1 MGGAPVMEDEG
12 LRRRFRWKVFNESV
26 CRCRW
31 GPKALSCSYSTLYL
45 HFTSTQNVND
55 VAESEYQNLLS
66 RWLRL
71 VGRLGLLREL
81 CSRNPHAPAIF
92 TPTNLRRLQSSH
104 TPRPGSDDSS
114 HRLFVQ
120 QVAILIGSG
129 GGGGGGGGG
138 GDEIVYGLLP
148 SRRPL

>member
-1 MGGAPVMEDEG
+1 MEDEG
-12 LRRRFRWKVFNESV
+12 LRRRFRWKAFDESV
-26 CRCRW
+26 CRYRW
-31 GPKALSCSYSTLYL
+31 GPKVLSCSYSALHL

-81 CSRNPHAPAIF
+81 CSRAHLRVVSNEAARNPHAPAIF

-129 GGGGGGGGG
+129 G
-138 GDEIVYGLLP
+138 DEIVYGLLP